1 MHWGGGWGVVRGV
14 GTAGEKVT
22 WLCKFTADKTKEA
35 KVKEHNSP
43 NKTGSATTKQRKQ
56 RHEQT

>member
-22 WLCKFTADKTKEA
+22 WLCKFTPNSNSTPQIKQEVRQLNRGNRDMNELNTSKE
-35 KVKEHNSP
+35 K
-43 NKTGSATTKQRKQ
+43 
-56 RHEQT
+56 